1 MQQMKNNGYYHLT
14 STIVLAIVESD
25 TGVVSHF
32 EGNQMVDFNE
42 GREERVRIHL
52 RTGGG
57 AFGGISVRDYFAA
70 KAMAALILKSDALEQ
85 IVFNDNVVVG
95 ASDDELKLQRD
106 AVSSGAYLYADAMLA
121 ERDKAI
127 EDIRKEWS
135 VEEAFGLGDSK

>member
-14 STIVLAIVESD
+14 STIVLTIVGTD

-70 KAMAALILKSDALEQ
+70 NALMSMLSPVQHITDDTPAKAA
-85 IVFNDNVVVG
+85 
-95 ASDDELKLQRD
+95 EL
-106 AVSSGAYLYADAMLA
+106 AYKFADAMLA
-121 ERDKAI
+121 ERDKAV

-135 VEEAFGLGDSK
+135 VEEAFKL